1 VRFVVIPNFP
11 AMSPDRTVVASVA
24 GFDDAVIVVIYR
36 HVEPFVPDADLHL
49 VVLSIEGDL
58 GSDTACHLEPAVRQ
72 AIEGE
77 APVCCDLRSA
87 GFFGAAGARVLL
99 SAVQQASEADAL
111 FLVRGVRGMAGRVL
125 AAVGF
130 DPALIVQ

>member
-1 VRFVVIPNFP
+1 
-11 AMSPDRTVVASVA
+11 MSPDRTVVASVA
-24 GFDDAVIVVIYR
+24 GFDDTVIAVIYR
-36 HVEPFVPDADLHL
+36 HVELFVPDADLHL

-58 GSDTACHLEPAVRQ
+58 DSDTACHLAPAVRQ
-72 AIEGE
+72 AIDAG

-99 SAVQQASEADAL
+99 SAVQQASEVDCL

-130 DPALIVQ
+130 DRTLILH

>member
-1 VRFVVIPNFP
+1 MSSDFSAV
-11 AMSPDRTVVASVA
+11 SPDRTVVASVA
-24 GFDDAVIVVIYR
+24 DFDDSVIAVIYR
-36 HVEPFVPDADLHL
+36 HVEAFVPGADLHV

-58 GSDTACHLEPAVRQ
+58 DSDAACHLEAAVRQ
-72 AIEGE
+72 AIDGG

-99 SAVQQASEADAL
+99 SAVQQAAEADTL

-130 DPALIVQ
+130 DRTLIVH